1 MTWLA
6 KLAKILTMLIANIHD
21 AKTNLS
27 SLIASVLSG
36 KDVIIAKAGVPVVKL
51 IQFIP
56 DNTNRIP
63 GLYKKDVWMS
73 DDFDSESEE
82 INKMFS

>member
-1 MTWLA
+1 
-6 KLAKILTMLIANIHD
+6 MLISNIHE

-36 KDVIIAKAGVPVVKL
+36 KDVVIAKAGIPVVKL
-51 IQFIP
+51 IQFVP
-56 DNTNRIP
+56 DNTKRVP
-63 GLYKKDVWMS
+63 GLFKGKVWMS

>member
-1 MTWLA
+1 
-6 KLAKILTMLIANIHD
+6 MLIANIHQ

-36 KDVIIAKAGVPVVKL
+36 KDVVIAKAGQPIVKL
-51 IQFIP
+51 IQYIP
-56 DNTNRIP
+56 DNVKRVA
-63 GLYKKDVWMS
+63 GLFKGDVWMS
-73 DDFDSESEE
+73 DDFDEESEE

>member
-1 MTWLA
+1 
-6 KLAKILTMLIANIHD
+6 MLIANIHQ

-36 KDVIIAKAGVPVVKL
+36 KDVVIAKAGIPVVKI
-51 IQFIP
+51 IQYIP
-56 DNTNRIP
+56 DNIKRTP
-63 GLYKKDVWMS
+63 GLFKGNVWMS
-73 DDFDSESEE
+73 DDFDNESEE

>member
-1 MTWLA
+1 
-6 KLAKILTMLIANIHD
+6 MLIANIHE

-36 KDVIIAKAGVPVVKL
+36 KDVVIAKAGVPVVKL

-56 DNTNRIP
+56 DNVKRIP
-63 GLYKKDVWMS
+63 GLFKGDVWMS
-73 DDFDSESEE
+73 DKFDEESNE
-82 INKMFS
+82 ISKMFS

>member
-1 MTWLA
+1 
-6 KLAKILTMLIANIHD
+6 MLIANIHQ

-36 KDVIIAKAGVPVVKL
+36 KDVVIAKAGQPIVKL
-51 IQFIP
+51 IQYIP
-56 DNTNRIP
+56 DNVKRVA
-63 GLYKKDVWMS
+63 GLFKGDIWTS
-73 DDFDSESEE
+73 DDFDEESEE